1 MDVKDLNLD
10 KGKMKFFYAVAL
22 IVAIYVFI
30 TGLAEAE
37 PFLAP
42 FLTAVILSLV
52 TLPLAQKMEKGPF
65 NRMTASLVNTII
77 LFLISIGLLTLI
89 SMEIKNFLSDWNKIQ
104 QTMEPKIE
112 QVKEYLFENT
122 PLQRGDFQDTVA
134 GKEDGKTV
142 PVKSKKA
149 LNFVAYVAGLLGN
162 YLLVFIYVFFLLN
175 YRRRFKEFLLKI
187 FPDEKRDAVKKTI
200 TDSARVAPQYLAGKL
215 TLMGILAVL
224 YSIGLGLSGVN
235 NFILVSI
242 IAALLTIIPYI
253 GNMIGVFLALAF
265 GYLGTGNTM
274 TLIGILATFSVSQFV
289 ESYILLPYV
298 VGDRV
303 DVHPFF
309 VILMV
314 VIGNMVWGMMGMIL
328 AVPVTAILTVLL
340 LHIKPLKV
348 YGELLSKKSIP
359 N

>member
-1 MDVKDLNLD
+1 MDVKNLNLD
-10 KGKMKFFYAVAL
+10 KGKMNFFYATAL
-22 IVAIYVFI
+22 IVAVYVFI
-30 TGLAEAE
+30 SGIAKAE

-42 FLTAVILSLV
+42 FLTAIILSLV
-52 TLPLAQKMEKGPF
+52 TLPLAQKMEQGPF
-65 NRMTASLVNTII
+65 NRPTASLINTLII
-77 LFLISIGLLTLI
+77 FLISVGLITLI
-89 SMEIKNFLSDWNKIQ
+89 SFEIKNFLSDWGKIE
-104 QTMEPKIE
+104 QTMQPKIE
-112 QVKEYLFENT
+112 QVKEYLFEST
-122 PLQRGDFQDTVA
+122 PLQRGDFQDS
-134 GKEDGKTV
+134 GSNKDDGV

-149 LNFVAYVAGLLGN
+149 LNFAAYVTGLVGN

-175 YRRRFKEFLLKI
+175 YRRRFKDFLLKI
-187 FPDEKRDAVKKTI
+187 FPDEKRETVKKTI
-200 TDSARVAPQYLAGKL
+200 TDSARVAPQYLVGKL

-253 GNMIGVFLALAF
+253 GNMIGVFLAMAF
-265 GYLGTGNTM
+265 GYLSSGDTM
-274 TLIGILATFSVSQFV
+274 TLVGIIVTFSISQFV

-340 LHIKPLKV
+340 LHIEPLKI
-348 YGELLSKKSIP
+348 YGELLSKKKIP
-359 N
+359 D